1 MPWWIFVFVS
11 SSSLAGGSPV
21 RVAARRP
28 GSRLAVSSGNGR
40 GRSPASKALF
50 GGATGRSAAL
60 REVCSVVR
68 GPARVGGSRGSR
80 AAEFTVKAM
89 DAVKSLEA
97 QPSGT
102 PRRMG
107 RGTFR

>member
-1 MPWWIFVFVS
+1 
-11 SSSLAGGSPV
+11 LGE
-21 RVAARRP
+21 
-28 GSRLAVSSGNGR
+28 RLDGPQHYA
-40 GRSPASKALF
+40 K
-50 GGATGRSAAL
+50 SAASL
-60 REVCSVVR
+60 EV
-68 GPARVGGSRGSR
+68 PPVGGSRGSR
-80 AAEFTVKAM
+80 AAEITVKAM